1 KNSAGPGDVALIAT
15 AIPISRGAKN
25 SSAPLAAAISKTRLT
40 IDDDGSFRATRRER
54 RRPLCARSAL
64 PPANSTGRTDIWV
77 RSLRIGVTLFR
88 SKLAVTIEA
97 MTLLSAGTGLD
108 R

>member
-1 KNSAGPGDVALIAT
+1 MRFA
-15 AIPISRGAKN
+15 
-25 SSAPLAAAISKTRLT
+25 
-40 IDDDGSFRATRRER
+40 IDDDGSVRATRRER
-54 RRPLCARSAL
+54 RRPRYAPRVL

-97 MTLLSAGTGLD
+97 MTLLSAETGL
-108 R
+108 